1 MFTHFKE
8 RVVKKGKIICA
19 LNFQVICGLNI
30 KRLLDGTSYYMN
42 EFDGSNEFIKSN
54 LFHNHNIFD

>member
-8 RVVKKGKIICA
+8 LVKKGKIKCA
-19 LNFQVICGLNI
+19 LNFQVICGLDI

-42 EFDGSNEFIKSN
+42 EFDV
-54 LFHNHNIFD
+54 